1 MLNGDPPATTQI
13 LRLRRFAPA
22 LRITSI
28 YDLRSTTYEML
39 EERLQ
44 KLISRAGLASR
55 RQAEK
60 WIEAGEVTVNGK
72 VATLGDK
79 ADLARDAVKARGRL
93 LEPVTEHRS
102 YLLNKPAGTISTRKD
117 PEGRPTVYDC
127 LPAALRSGLFTIGR
141 LDWDTEGAMVLTS
154 DGDLAQRVAHPR
166 YGGAKR
172 YEVKVKG
179 VPGREQLDKLR
190 AGINLHGKR
199 TLPAKIRPH
208 RAGGE
213 RPSTANSWWKV
224 ELKEGRTRQ
233 IREMFQRVDHPVLKL
248 RRVAIGGLALGSLT
262 PGEWRE
268 LNEHDLALL
277 TRGMKPIGKR
287 SPRGR

>member
-1 MLNGDPPATTQI
+1 MPEQ
-13 LRLRRFAPA
+13 
-22 LRITSI
+22 
-28 YDLRSTTYEML
+28 
-39 EERLQ
+39 RLQ

-55 RQAEK
+55 RQAER

-93 LEPVTEHRS
+93 IEPVTEHRS

-141 LDWDTEGAMVLTS
+141 LDWDTEGALVLTS

-166 YGGAKR
+166 YGGVKR

-179 VPGREQLDKLR
+179 VPSQKQLDKLR
-190 AGINLHGKR
+190 AGINLHGKK

-208 RAGGE
+208 RARGE
-213 RPSTANSWWKV
+213 RPSTANSWWTV

-233 IREMFQRVDHPVLKL
+233 IREMFQRIDRAVLKL
-248 RRVAIGGLALGSLT
+248 RRVAIGGLGLGSLS

-277 TRGMKPIGKR
+277 TRGIEPGGKR
-287 SPRGR
+287 PPRRRAGSR